1 MARFYETTFL
11 DSPEAHRLLGWEV
24 LASPPEINGER
35 IVYDELLRDLGASV
49 SVDEIGGLGTTLALI
64 GDPKSEWNTGRRKKI
79 IRAGIP
85 PELPVGY
92 LDTLIASSF
101 FAAETS
107 PLAQK
112 SIGALDALAS
122 SAVIVII
129 GGRPALVFIGVRVGL
144 VVIRG
149 LNAVG
154 GAIWDGARPEIVE
167 LSGDTT
173 ALLLTALRKR
183 FGIPRRDQRR

>member
-11 DSPEAHRLLGWEV
+11 DSPEAQRLLGWEV
-24 LASPPEINGER
+24 LASPSEINGEP
-35 IVYDELLRDLGASV
+35 IVYEELLRDLGESV
-49 SVDEIGGLGTTLALI
+49 SVGDVGGLGAALALV
-64 GDPKSEWNTGRRKKI
+64 GDPTSEWNAGRRKKVI
-79 IRAGIP
+79 SPSVP
-85 PELPVGY
+85 PELPAGY
-92 LDTLIASSF
+92 LEALIASPF

-107 PLAQK
+107 PLGQK

-122 SAVIVII
+122 STVIVMI
-129 GGRPALVFIGVRVGL
+129 GGRPALVFVGARLGL

-173 ALLLTALRKR
+173 AVLLAALRR
-183 FGIPRRDQRR
+183 RLGIPRRKRRG